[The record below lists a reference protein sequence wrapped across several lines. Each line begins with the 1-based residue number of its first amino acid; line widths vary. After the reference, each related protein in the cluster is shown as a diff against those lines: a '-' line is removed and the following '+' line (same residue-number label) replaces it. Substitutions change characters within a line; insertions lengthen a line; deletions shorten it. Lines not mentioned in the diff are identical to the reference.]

1 MLTER
6 EKILIKNLV
15 DEYISTGEAISSE
28 KILVKSKLKCSAA
41 TIRKD
46 LNNLES
52 KGLIEATHTSSG
64 RIPTVKGYRH
74 YIDNNLRR
82 KPLSIEEQAAIK
94 NLINS
99 DANKHSIISSTSEFI
114 SEISDFAAVIGS
126 LDNDKKIFLKLDIHK
141 LSSTRALAVVIMDN
155 NQIDNKIIDIDKI
168 DSKKLDSCVKYL
180 NENFSGIELR
190 KIPQILTKSL
200 ETIRG
205 EIDTALKVLN
215 NFIYPDVDEF
225 YITGQR
231 KLVDSQDFYDIDK
244 VKNLVELFEK
254 KQTLKEILTNCISN
268 ENIQI
273 YIGNESGSEL
283 LADCS
288 VISAP
293 YKKDNKTVG
302 VLGVIGPKRM
312 NYQRIVEI
320 VDFTAKIFSK
330 K

>member
-126 LDNDKKIFLKLDIHK
+126 LDSDKKIFLKLDIHK

-155 NQIDNKIIDIDKI
+155 NQIDNKIIDINNI
-168 DSKKLDSCVKYL
+168 NSNKLDSCVKYL
-180 NENFSGIELR
+180 NENFSGIEL
-190 KIPQILTKSL
+190 KNIPQILTKSL

-215 NFIYPDVDEF
+215 NFIYPDVDDF

-231 KLVDSQDFYDIDK
+231 KLVDSQDFYDIEK

-288 VISAP
+288 LISAP

-320 VDFTAKIFSK
+320 VDFTARIFSK

>member
-28 KILVKSKLKCSAA
+28 KILAKSKLKCSAA

-64 RIPTVKGYRH
+64 RIPTVKGYSH

-126 LDNDKKIFLKLDIHK
+126 LDSDKKIFLKLDIHK

-215 NFIYPDVDEF
+215 NFIYPDVDDF

>member
-126 LDNDKKIFLKLDIHK
+126 LDSDKKIFLKLDIHK

-180 NENFSGIELR
+180 NENFSGTELR

-215 NFIYPDVDEF
+215 NFIYPDVDDF
-225 YITGQR
+225 YITGQS

>member
-126 LDNDKKIFLKLDIHK
+126 LESDKKIFLKLDIHK

-215 NFIYPDVDEF
+215 NFIYPDVDDF
-225 YITGQR
+225 YITGQS
-231 KLVDSQDFYDIDK
+231 KLVDSEDFYDIDK

>member
-1 MLTER
+1 MFTDR
-6 EKILIKNLV
+6 EKIIINSLV
-15 DEYISTGEAISSE
+15 EEYISTGEPVSSE
-28 KILVKSKLKCSAA
+28 KLLSKSKLKCSTA

-52 KGLIEATHTSSG
+52 VGLLEATHTSSG
-64 RIPTVKGYRH
+64 RIPTVAGYRY
-74 YIDNNLRR
+74 YIDHSLTR
-82 KPLSIEEQAAIK
+82 KPLSLEEQTAIK

-99 DANKHSIISSTSEFI
+99 DANKNNIISSTTELI

-126 LDNDKKIFLKLDIHK
+126 LDIDKKIFLKLEVHK
-141 LSSTRALAVVIMDN
+141 LSSTRALAVVLMDN
-155 NQIDNKIIDIDKI
+155 NHIDNKIIDISSFTL
-168 DSKKLDSCVKYL
+168 SKLNSCVKYL

-190 KIPQILTKSL
+190 NIPQILSSSL
-200 ETIRG
+200 ESIRG

-215 NFIYPDVDEF
+215 NFTYPDVDDF
-225 YITGQR
+225 LIRGQR
-231 KLVDSQDFYDIDK
+231 KLVDSKEFYDIEK

-254 KQTLKEILTNCISN
+254 KQTLKEILTNCLSN
-268 ENIQI
+268 ESIQI
-273 YIGNESGSEL
+273 YIGKESGSDL

-293 YKKDNKTVG
+293 YKKNNETVG

-330 K
+330 I

>member
-52 KGLIEATHTSSG
+52 KGLIEATHASSG

-126 LDNDKKIFLKLDIHK
+126 LDSDKKIFLKLDIHK

-215 NFIYPDVDEF
+215 NFIYPDVDDF
-225 YITGQR
+225 YITGQS

>member
-126 LDNDKKIFLKLDIHK
+126 LDSDKKIFLKLDMHK

-190 KIPQILTKSL
+190 NIPQILTKSL

-273 YIGNESGSEL
+273 YIGNESGSDL

>member
-126 LDNDKKIFLKLDIHK
+126 LDSDKKIFLKLDIHN

-215 NFIYPDVDEF
+215 NFIYPDVDDF
-225 YITGQR
+225 YITGQS
-231 KLVDSQDFYDIDK
+231 KLVDSEDFYDIDK